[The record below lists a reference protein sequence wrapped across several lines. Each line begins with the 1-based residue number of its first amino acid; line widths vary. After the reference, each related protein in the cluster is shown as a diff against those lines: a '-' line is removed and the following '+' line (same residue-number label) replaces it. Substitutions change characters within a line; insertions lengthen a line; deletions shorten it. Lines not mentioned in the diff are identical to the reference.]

1 MEILKLGS
9 TGPLVELLQSTLK
22 KIGFYN
28 GRIDGVFGNQTRN
41 SVVFFQQRFG
51 LVADGIVGTNTWN
64 ALFPYIYGFSVYSV
78 NSGDTLYSIAT
89 KFSSS
94 VNRILTANPS
104 IDANNLYIGQQL
116 IVPFS
121 DIIPTDIS
129 YSYNILEMN
138 VYSLQMVYPFLEV
151 GYIGKSVLGKN
162 IPYIRIGKGSKEVF
176 YNSSFHANEWITS
189 TLAMKFIEDFSRAY
203 SNNSSIFGFSADY
216 IFNNCSIYIVPMVNP
231 DGVDLVTGYVKEGS
245 VVYNNAKKISD
256 NYPDIPFPSGW
267 KANIQG
273 VDLKRY
279 QLVCKSL
286 YILMLQCFAF

>member
-1 MEILKLGS
+1 MEILK
-9 TGPLVELLQSTLK
+9 
-22 KIGFYN
+22 F
-28 GRIDGVFGNQTRN
+28 
-41 SVVFFQQRFG
+41 
-51 LVADGIVGTNTWN
+51 AD
-64 ALFPYIYGFSVYSV
+64 
-78 NSGDTLYSIAT
+78 
-89 KFSSS
+89 
-94 VNRILTANPS
+94 
-104 IDANNLYIGQQL
+104 
-116 IVPFS
+116 IVP
-121 DIIPTDIS
+121 TDVS

-189 TLAMKFIEDFSRAY
+189 TLAMKFIEDFSMAY
-203 SNNSSIFGFSADY
+203 INNSSIFGFSADY

-273 VDLKRY
+273 VDLN
-279 QLVCKSL
+279 
-286 YILMLQCFAF
+286 LQFPARLGEC